1 MKCVKHTLII
11 DTVCRGCIM
20 AKYKQRDALLE
31 FVRELSDIN
40 TYDRYASFKE
50 IALYAAILL
59 SCIGEL

>member
-1 MKCVKHTLII
+1 
-11 DTVCRGCIM
+11 M